1 MYFRLHKNLQDA
13 TAHPVLI
20 AALHVHHLADRSPA
34 GLIGLAFTWND
45 ESGRFDIYL
54 RTEENDKTDDVYI
67 GNSLVGENVRFLLS
81 CDKNRNRLLCEIDF
95 SAGRLR
101 EFQENYF
108 TPKGSKTYLEIDEAQ
123 SIREGGPKAF
133 VFKSPRKKQAL

>member
-20 AALHVHHLADRSPA
+20 AALRIHHLVDRSPT

-45 ESGRFDIYL
+45 ETFRFDIYL
-54 RTEENDKTDDVYI
+54 RTEEKGKMDDVYI
-67 GNSLVGENVRFLLS
+67 GNSIVGENIRFLLS

-95 SAGRLR
+95 SDGRLR
-101 EFQENYF
+101 IFQENYF
-108 TPKGSKTYLEIDEAQ
+108 TRKGSKTYLEIDAAE
-123 SIREGGPKAF
+123 SIRAGGPKAF
-133 VFKSPRKKQAL
+133 VFKSPRKK

>member
-13 TAHPVLI
+13 TVHPVLI
-20 AALHVHHLADRSPA
+20 AALRIHHLVDRSPA
-34 GLIGLAFTWND
+34 GLIGLAFNWNS
-45 ESGRFDIYL
+45 ETGRFDIYL

-95 SAGRLR
+95 SDGRLR

-108 TPKGSKTYLEIDEAQ
+108 TRKGSKTYLEIDAAEP
-123 SIREGGPKAF
+123 IRDNGPKAF
-133 VFKSPRKKQAL
+133 VFKNPKKK